1 MPDSTIDEIKRR
13 LDIVDFIGESV
24 QLKRAGKSF
33 KGLCPFH
40 AEKTPSFH
48 VSPER
53 QSWYCFG
60 ESEGGDVF
68 SFVQKREGVGFAEAL
83 RMLAERAGIELE
95 ERQRPD
101 PTVRERTDRLTEILE
116 STALFYRGLLQ
127 SEAGAHARAYLAERG
142 VTRESIERFGL
153 GYAEPTGR
161 ALERHLVKAG
171 YGVDEAV
178 EAGALGQ
185 TDGRTYDRFR
195 DRVVFPIRDAEG
207 RAIGFG
213 GRALKPDQQP
223 KYLNSPQSEVFD
235 KGANLYALDHARA
248 AIREAGQAIV
258 VEGYMDALIPHQAGF
273 RNVVATLGTALT
285 ERHVQV
291 LRNLGREIVLC
302 LDSDLAGLRAAQR
315 GSSVAHDGT
324 ADEAVRIDLGALN
337 RWERPRRRDQAQ
349 AAIFLERRTLL
360 KVMTLEGGKDPDEVI
375 RQDPSAWARAVEAAQ
390 PVIDFVL
397 TNLGTIFDLSG
408 TDGRREAARATVG
421 LIYDVADPIDRDR
434 HLQRLAAV
442 IGTQVDV
449 LHEFARRSIRL
460 VPPRSESDT
469 VMPAPPASGQ
479 AGLPGP
485 RPTQGDAPAGATV
498 LTRGRSYEDRLED
511 LVLALRLRS
520 PEDAPWPE
528 PTDFDDAAHRAVL
541 ERLRAIFPWPDA
553 ETALARLRHEAG
565 DGLGEVVERVAAV
578 DQENERLAPQDLL
591 RELRVRAL
599 ELRKLRLFRQHQAL
613 DSVLREEV
621 GDMSTAERRE
631 YHERL
636 ARVAADLGGI
646 FAEQRELG
654 VVGSASWS
662 IRRGREV
669 LGG

>member
-24 QLKRAGKSF
+24 QLKRAGRSF

-40 AEKTPSFH
+40 TEKTPSFH

-60 ESEGGDVF
+60 ESEGGDIF
-68 SFVQKREGVGFAEAL
+68 SFVQKRDGVGFAEAL
-83 RMLAERAGIELE
+83 RMLADRAGVELQ

-101 PTVRERTDRLTEILE
+101 PTVRERKDRLTEILE

-142 VTRESIERFGL
+142 VTRESIDRFGL

-178 EAGALGQ
+178 EAGALGRS
-185 TDGRTYDRFR
+185 DDGGRTYDRFR
-195 DRVVFPIRDAEG
+195 DRVVFPIRNAEG
-207 RAIGFG
+207 HAIGFG

-248 AIREAGQAIV
+248 AIRETGRTIV

-315 GSSVAHDGT
+315 GSNVAHDGT

-360 KVMTLEGGKDPDEVI
+360 KVMTLQGGKDPDEVI
-375 RQDPSAWARAVEAAQ
+375 RQDPSEWVRAVDAAL

-397 TNLGTIFDLSG
+397 ANLGTIFDL
-408 TDGRREAARATVG
+408 TTTEGRREAARAAVG

-460 VPPRSESDT
+460 VPPPSEAEVT
-469 VMPAPPASGQ
+469 PY
-479 AGLPGP
+479 AGSSAP
-485 RPTQGDAPAGATV
+485 RPDPTGSSAPAAVTV
-498 LTRGRSYEDRLED
+498 HERSYEDRLED
-511 LVLALRLRS
+511 LVIAVRIRA
-520 PEDAPWPE
+520 PEDGPWPE
-528 PTDFDDAAHRAVL
+528 PTDFEDTAHRALL
-541 ERLRAIFPWPDA
+541 EQLRTIFPWPDA
-553 ETALARLRHEAG
+553 ATALDRLRREAG
-565 DGLGEVVERVAAV
+565 AGLGDVVERVAAV
-578 DQENERLAPQDLL
+578 DQRNERLDPKDLL
-591 RELRVRAL
+591 RELRVRSL

-621 GDMSTAERRE
+621 GDMSTAERGE

>member
-13 LDIVDFIGESV
+13 LDVVDFIGESV
-24 QLKRAGKSF
+24 QLKRAGRSF

-60 ESEGGDVF
+60 EGEGGDIF
-68 SFVQKREGVGFAEAL
+68 SFVQKRDGVGFAEAL
-83 RMLAERAGIELE
+83 RTLADRAGVELQ

-101 PTVRERTDRLTEILE
+101 PTVRERKDRLTEILE

-127 SEAGAHARAYLAERG
+127 SEAGASARAYLAERG
-142 VTRESIERFGL
+142 VTGESMERFGL

-195 DRVVFPIRDAEG
+195 DRVIFPIRDVDG

-213 GRALKPDQQP
+213 GRALRSDQQP
-223 KYLNSPQSEVFD
+223 KYLNSPQSELFD

-315 GSSVAHDGT
+315 GSNVAHDGT

-360 KVMTLEGGKDPDEVI
+360 KVMTLQGGKDPDEVV
-375 RQDPSAWARAVEAAQ
+375 RQDPTEWTRAVEAAL

-397 TNLGTIFDLSG
+397 ANLGTIFDLES
-408 TDGRREAARATVG
+408 TEGRREAARAAVG

-449 LHEFARRSIRL
+449 LHEFARRNIRL
-460 VPPRSESDT
+460 VPPRSE
-469 VMPAPPASGQ
+469 A
-479 AGLPGP
+479 
-485 RPTQGDAPAGATV
+485 DATPPAGAPAPRPVPGEPAVPTAIV
-498 LTRGRSYEDRLED
+498 TQRRSYEDRLAD
-511 LVLALRLRS
+511 LVLALRLRT

-528 PTDFDDAAHRAVL
+528 PTDFEDAAHRALL
-541 ERLRAIFPWPDA
+541 EQLRSVFPWPDPP
-553 ETALARLRHEAG
+553 TAFDRLRREAG
-565 DGLGEVVERVAAV
+565 DGLSEVIDLVAAA

-591 RELRVRAL
+591 RELRVRSL

-636 ARVAADLGGI
+636 ARVAADLGGV

>member
-13 LDIVDFIGESV
+13 LDIVDVIGESV
-24 QLKRAGKSF
+24 PLKRAGRSF

-40 AEKTPSFH
+40 GEKTPSFH

-53 QSWYCFG
+53 QSWHCFG
-60 ESEGGDVF
+60 CGRGGDIF
-68 SFVQKREGVGFAEAL
+68 SFVQERESVGFAEAL
-83 RMLAERAGIELE
+83 RVLAEGAGVELQ

-101 PTVRERTDRLTEILE
+101 PTVRERKDRLTEILE

-127 SEAGAHARAYLAERG
+127 SDAGANARAYLAGRG
-142 VTRESIERFGL
+142 VTQESIERFGL

-161 ALERHLVKAG
+161 ALERHLIKAG

-178 EAGALGQ
+178 EAGALGRSD
-185 TDGRTYDRFR
+185 DGRTYDRFR

-213 GRALKPDQQP
+213 GRALRPDQQP
-223 KYLNSPQSEVFD
+223 KYLNSPQTDIFD
-235 KGANLYALDHARA
+235 KGANLYALDQARA
-248 AIREAGQAIV
+248 AIREAGRSIV
-258 VEGYMDALIPHQAGF
+258 VEGYLDALIPHQAGF

-324 ADEAVRIDLGALN
+324 ADEAVRIDLAVLN

-360 KVMTLEGGKDPDEVI
+360 KVMTLEGGKDPDEVV
-375 RQDPSAWARAVEAAQ
+375 RQDPTAWTRAVEAAQ

-397 TNLGTIFDLSG
+397 ANLNKIFDLDS
-408 TDGRREAARATVG
+408 TDGRREAARAAVG

-449 LHEFARRSIRL
+449 LHEFARRSLRL
-460 VPPRSESDT
+460 VPPRSEAEAAPT
-469 VMPAPPASGQ
+469 VTPATSRTASPEPSS
-479 AGLPGP
+479 AAIATP
-485 RPTQGDAPAGATV
+485 RD
-498 LTRGRSYEDRLED
+498 RSYEDRLAD
-511 LVLALRLRS
+511 LVIALRIRA

-528 PTDFDDAAHRAVL
+528 PADFEDAAHRALL
-541 ERLRAIFPWPDA
+541 ELLRAAFPWPDA
-553 ETALARLRHEAG
+553 QTAFDRLRYVGGDALAEFIRRIE
-565 DGLGEVVERVAAV
+565 AV
-578 DQENERLAPQDLL
+578 DRENERLAPPDLV

-613 DSVLREEV
+613 DSALREEV
-621 GDMSTAERRE
+621 GAMSSAERRE

-636 ARVAADLGGI
+636 ARIAAELGGI

>member
-24 QLKRAGKSF
+24 QLKRAGRSF

-68 SFVQKREGVGFAEAL
+68 SFVQKRDGVGFAEAL
-83 RMLAERAGIELE
+83 RVLADRAGVELQ

-101 PTVRERTDRLTEILE
+101 PTVRERKDRLTEILE

-178 EAGALGQ
+178 EAGALGRS
-185 TDGRTYDRFR
+185 DDGGRTYDRFR

-207 RAIGFG
+207 HAIGFG

-223 KYLNSPQSEVFD
+223 KYLNSPQSELFD

-248 AIREAGQAIV
+248 AIRETGRTIV

-291 LRNLGREIVLC
+291 LRNLAREIVLC

-315 GSSVAHDGT
+315 GSNVAHDGT

-360 KVMTLEGGKDPDEVI
+360 KVMTLQGGKDPDEVI
-375 RQDPSAWARAVEAAQ
+375 RQDPSEWTRAVEAAL

-397 TNLGTIFDLSG
+397 ANLGTIFDLTS
-408 TDGRREAARATVG
+408 TEGRREAARAAVG

-449 LHEFARRSIRL
+449 LHEFARRNIRL
-460 VPPRSESDT
+460 VPPRSEAEG
-469 VMPAPPASGQ
+469 APYAAPSE
-479 AGLPGP
+479 P
-485 RPTQGDAPAGATV
+485 RPAPAGSSAPATSTV
-498 LTRGRSYEDRLED
+498 HERSYEDRLED
-511 LVLALRLRS
+511 LVIALRIRA
-520 PEDAPWPE
+520 PEDGPWPE
-528 PTDFDDAAHRAVL
+528 PTDFEDAAHRALL
-541 ERLRAIFPWPDA
+541 EQLRAIFPWPDA
-553 ETALARLRHEAG
+553 ATALDQLRREAG
-565 DGLGEVVERVAAV
+565 DGLGDVVERVAAV
-578 DQENERLAPQDLL
+578 DQRNERVDPKDLL
-591 RELRVRAL
+591 RELRVRSL

-621 GDMSTAERRE
+621 GDMSTAERGE